1 MGPLK
6 GAKDLPSAAGG
17 AAAAALFY
25 SQSIEL
31 LLVMPSTLANVVHRP
46 AVDELRQLSKLKG
59 KRPLPLAPKVLMQI
73 CEEATQYCV
82 QLHLQQISRTTEQYQ
97 SRADSTS
104 SQ

>member
-1 MGPLK
+1 M
-6 GAKDLPSAAGG
+6 PSA
-17 AAAAALFY
+17 
-25 SQSIEL
+25 
-31 LLVMPSTLANVVHRP
+31 LANVMHRP

-59 KRPLPLAPKVLMQI
+59 KRPLPLAPKVRMQI